1 MDCFKFRK
9 GEFKIFLLF
18 LGSEGLDDQML
29 ALGIETDEGEFGFF
43 LSVDLGIIFH
53 DDALTF
59 D

>member
-1 MDCFKFRK
+1 
-9 GEFKIFLLF
+9 
-18 LGSEGLDDQML
+18 ML